1 MDCILCDVGFCAL
14 QEGFFFS
21 VGGRQET
28 VFAGGH
34 ETSWSLSDSTESESR
49 GHAQ

>member
-1 MDCILCDVGFCAL
+1 MDCFFVMLDFVLYKGS
-14 QEGFFFS
+14 FFS
-21 VGGRQET
+21 AGGRQET